1 VNLDAA
7 DHGRP
12 ISGVDAQLDLGH
24 LGSAARALPDC
35 GDESTRAAVDAVITV
50 RAEQQRNSG
59 NATTQRRGSR
69 PE

>member
-12 ISGVDAQLDLGH
+12 ISGVDAQLDLVTSDQRH
-24 LGSAARALPDC
+24 ERCPIAD
-35 GDESTRAAVDAVITV
+35 DESTRAAVDAVITV

>member
-1 VNLDAA
+1 MLLTMGGPSVASMHNSTSVTSDQRHERCPIA
-7 DHGRP
+7 D
-12 ISGVDAQLDLGH
+12 
-24 LGSAARALPDC
+24 
-35 GDESTRAAVDAVITV
+35 DESTRAAVDAVITV